1 VSLCHCLLHLVVELR
16 GRLHLLVHLAKGGE
30 GLAQILSQPLLVLP
44 ERLDVLLSLDLLQDD
59 VEHLLLELLSQEESL
74 DLCPRIV
81 AAAFLHLV
89 V

>member
-1 VSLCHCLLHLVVELR
+1 M
-16 GRLHLLVHLAKGGE
+16 HLAKGGE

-81 AAAFLHLV
+81 AAALLHLV